1 MLDKLCCIGD
11 LMLYCFMCFYITHV
25 ILRRKSEGMDTGT
38 RSSNVLMKAMNP
50 MWPILFLTNTICMPI
65 SYDLYIILSKLLKS
79 GDILHYKGIY
89 PCVTFKAPAINTVR

>member
-1 MLDKLCCIGD
+1 
-11 LMLYCFMCFYITHV
+11 MLYRRFNV
-25 ILRRKSEGMDTGT
+25 ILFYVFLYHSCDIKERESEGMDTGT

-65 SYDLYIILSKLLKS
+65 PYDLYIILSKLLKS